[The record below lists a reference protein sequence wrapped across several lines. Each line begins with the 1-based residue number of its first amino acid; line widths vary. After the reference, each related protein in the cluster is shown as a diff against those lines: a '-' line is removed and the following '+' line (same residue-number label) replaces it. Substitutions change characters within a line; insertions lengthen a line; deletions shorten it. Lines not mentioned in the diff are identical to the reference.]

1 MNEQIWKLQG
11 QAKVLAE
18 EIVSKR
24 KYDDYMEYK
33 QCLMDQTMNVFA
45 EMIIKECLDFCR
57 HEPNEDPYDS
67 YDIGYDSATQ
77 NIRKAIQVHF
87 GVEE

>member
-1 MNEQIWKLQG
+1 
-11 QAKVLAE
+11 
-18 EIVSKR
+18 
-24 KYDDYMEYK
+24 
-33 QCLMDQTMNVFA
+33 MNVKLLKLALQANLINYVDHETPRVYFIDGYADVEEVEKFA
-45 EMIIKECLDFCR
+45 ELIIQECLDFCR

-77 NIRKAIQVHF
+77 NISKAIKVNF

>member
-1 MNEQIWKLQG
+1 MNQRIRL
-11 QAKVLAE
+11 LAE
-18 EIVSKR
+18 QADWRFADRATGHFSE
-24 KYDDYMEYK
+24 YDKKLEK
-33 QCLMDQTMNVFA
+33 FA
-45 EMIIKECLDFCR
+45 ELIIRECLDFCR
-57 HEPNEDPYDS
+57 HEPNDDPYDS